1 MCPGAFGY
9 SRATL
14 STAMR
19 ASRSASRSSSAI
31 TVTAYDAPVSQRT
44 SVLLATILGSSIV
57 FLDGTIVNV
66 ALEHIGRELPTTF
79 VARLEG
85 LTYVTSFY
93 FAILA
98 ALLVL
103 AGALNDYYGRR
114 RMFRI
119 GLVGFGAASVACG
132 LAPTMEILI
141 AARVVQAGFGAVLV
155 PGSLSILTATFS
167 GEERG
172 RAIGLWAAGTSA
184 TSIIGPLLGGVLVQ
198 SASWRSAFLINVPLV
213 LLALWA
219 TRGVPESRD
228 EESHADFDWLGAI
241 VIAIGVGGLAFGA
254 TRGQQMEWNDTL
266 AWAAL
271 AVGAVATLAT
281 PVLMLRRRRP
291 LIPPALFESRNF
303 TVVNLST
310 FVIYGALYVS
320 MTFQALFWQGT
331 LGYTPLAAG
340 AVGLPVA
347 LLLTFL
353 STPAGQL
360 SARFGPRLF
369 MTAGPLIMTA
379 GLLWLARVPHDSEP
393 WMADIADLATLV
405 PPADT
410 LIDVVLG
417 LTVFGIGISLLVA
430 PLTTALMSSVP
441 VRNAGLG
448 SAINNAV
455 SRAGSPLVS
464 AVLFIAITAT
474 FYPSLAGLVP
484 GLDVDDPAVREQ
496 VQPLT
501 LPPPDTDPMLADAAQ
516 QASTD
521 AFRLSMIV
529 SAALLLAGAAIN
541 AVGIR
546 NPSAEELESAAE
558 ASSAAG

>member
-1 MCPGAFGY
+1 M
-9 SRATL
+9 
-14 STAMR
+14 
-19 ASRSASRSSSAI
+19 
-31 TVTAYDAPVSQRT
+31 SQRT

-281 PVLMLRRRRP
+281 PVLMLTRRRP
-291 LIPPALFESRNF
+291 LIPPALFQSRNF
-303 TVVNLST
+303 TGVNLST

-347 LLLTFL
+347 FLLTFL

-379 GLLWLARVPHDSEP
+379 GVLWLARVPHDSQP
-393 WMADIADLATLV
+393 WKADIVDFATLI

-417 LTVFGIGISLLVA
+417 LTVFGIVISLLVA

-501 LPPPDTDPMLADAAQ
+501 LPPPGTDPMLADAAQ

-546 NPSAEELESAAE
+546 NPSAEELDSAAE

>member
-1 MCPGAFGY
+1 
-9 SRATL
+9 
-14 STAMR
+14 MR
-19 ASRSASRSSSAI
+19 ASRSASRSSSAV
-31 TVTAYDAPVSQRT
+31 TATAYDAPVSQRT

-114 RMFRI
+114 RMFRV

-228 EESHADFDWLGAI
+228 EEAHADFDWLGAI

-266 AWAAL
+266 AWGAL

-281 PVLMLRRRRP
+281 PVLMLTRRRP

-379 GLLWLARVPHDSEP
+379 GVLWLARVPHDSQP
-393 WMADIADLATLV
+393 WKADIVDFATLI

-484 GLDVDDPAVREQ
+484 DLDVDDPAVREQ

-501 LPPPDTDPMLADAAQ
+501 LPRPGTDPMLADAAQ

-521 AFRLSMIV
+521 AFHLSMIV

-558 ASSAAG
+558 ASTAAG

>member
-1 MCPGAFGY
+1 M
-9 SRATL
+9 
-14 STAMR
+14 
-19 ASRSASRSSSAI
+19 
-31 TVTAYDAPVSQRT
+31 SQRT

-66 ALEHIGRELPTTF
+66 ALEHIGRELPATF

-132 LAPTMEILI
+132 LAPTMEVLI

-213 LLALWA
+213 LLAMWA

-228 EESHADFDWLGAI
+228 EESHGDFDWLGAI

-266 AWAAL
+266 AWVSL

-281 PVLMLRRRRP
+281 PVLMLTRRRP
-291 LIPPALFESRNF
+291 LIPPSLFASRNF

-347 LLLTFL
+347 ILLTFL
-353 STPAGQL
+353 STPAGQF

-379 GLLWLARVPHDSEP
+379 GVLWLARVPHDSAP
-393 WMADIADLATLV
+393 WKADITDLATLI

-417 LTVFGIGISLLVA
+417 LTIFGIGISMLVA

-464 AVLFIAITAT
+464 A
-474 FYPSLAGLVP
+474 
-484 GLDVDDPAVREQ
+484 
-496 VQPLT
+496 
-501 LPPPDTDPMLADAAQ
+501 
-516 QASTD
+516 
-521 AFRLSMIV
+521 
-529 SAALLLAGAAIN
+529 
-541 AVGIR
+541 
-546 NPSAEELESAAE
+546 
-558 ASSAAG
+558 